1 MEERLQQMRA
11 TLSTGGVLSKADKQW
26 IRDNYRALS
35 GHDLKTKKGCNS
47 CWMDGIVYMI
57 SKTKTGLKMVSGG
70 VITYKGKVY
79 NKHTITEEII
89 KAVYDEHKHLFY

>member
-1 MEERLQQMRA
+1 MRD
-11 TLSTGGVLSKADKQW
+11 TLSKGGVLSKADKQW
-26 IRDNYRALS
+26 LKDNYLRLS
-35 GHDLKTKKGCNS
+35 GHELKTTKGCQS